1 MSAINQIQL
10 SFAPV
15 EDRLLLRM
23 NTTDA
28 SEFRFWLTRRY
39 VKLLWPVLMKMLQD
53 ELAGYDSEQARQE
66 ILSFQFQEA
75 TQNMD
80 YSTSFDE
87 NVEQR
92 PLGDVPILLA
102 RITTKK
108 REDGTQLL
116 SLHPED
122 GQGIDLALNQKLL
135 HSICKLIQDA
145 LKKTDWDLDFKGT
158 LSSNILISGNEPR
171 TIQ

>member
-15 EDRLLLRM
+15 EDRLLLRL

-28 SEFRFWLTRRY
+28 AEFRFWLTRRY

-53 ELAGYDSEQARQE
+53 ELAAYNSEEAKQE

-75 TQNMD
+75 AQNMD

-87 NVEQR
+87 NVRER

-102 RITTKK
+102 RISTKK

-135 HSICKLIQDA
+135 HSICKLLQDA
-145 LKKTDWDLDFKGT
+145 LKKTDWDLDFSDT
-158 LSSNILISGNEPR
+158 LSTNILISGGEPR